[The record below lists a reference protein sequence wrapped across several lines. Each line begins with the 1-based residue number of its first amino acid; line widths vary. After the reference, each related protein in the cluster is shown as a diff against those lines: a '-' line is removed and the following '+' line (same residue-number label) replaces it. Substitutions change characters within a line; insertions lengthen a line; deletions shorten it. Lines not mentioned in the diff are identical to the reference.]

1 MPLLALLLLAAALH
15 ATGRVDAGSPEIL
28 EKLLAT
34 SHWFRAL
41 DRYSIPK
48 STSFRLLPNVFM
60 KSDDKDAHLTL
71 ATQCSIESVHEI
83 KDMAEASDS
92 RISAAVLILKH
103 IGKSYQLVKRLRDC
117 SPDIARK
124 VDFHFVFA
132 DGPDLYADFNVST
145 SHASF
150 HDLAGAAAGV
160 LDEHVCSDVLSR
172 GMALLFDAHANY
184 VSKGIPYPVNLL
196 RNVALRYVTT
206 PHAMTLDIDLVPSV
220 RIGEEYGRALQ
231 QMQAFGLNT
240 TTTALV
246 VPGGFSALQ
255 TCPLNVT
262 TAFEG
267 PPSIAVP
274 RSRQYVLQLLANNTI
289 RVSFGA
295 LLRFRIS

>member
-28 EKLLAT
+28 EKLLST
-34 SHWFRAL
+34 SQWFRAL

-132 DGPDLYADFNVST
+132 DGPDLYADFNVSA

-160 LDEHVCSDVLSR
+160 LNEHMCSDVLSR

-206 PHAMTLDIDLVPSV
+206 PHVMTLDIDLVPSPKIGQEYRRAV
-220 RIGEEYGRALQ
+220 AELTMKQKFNVTRI
-231 QMQAFGLNT
+231 
-240 TTTALV
+240 ALV
-246 VPGGFSALQ
+246 PPGLDEEVLLSKVHMI
-255 TCPLNVT
+255 P
-262 TAFEG
+262 
-267 PPSIAVP
+267 
-274 RSRQYVLQLLANNTI
+274 LQL
-289 RVSFGA
+289 SSY
-295 LLRFRIS
+295 LRMLPKSHQQEAKCGISGTAI